1 MIPFAPLAS
10 AQSVASDLQTN
21 FGSGRGCGATAEI
34 VTAAKR
40 IRNSSDALGCTYYGY
55 DPKDCKLVNS
65 FLILILSTSR
75 TRLFCGGQAHG
86 GRMYYS

>member
-1 MIPFAPLAS
+1 MSCLAIAILIPFAPLAS
-10 AQSVASDLQTN
+10 AQSVASDDLQTN

-34 VTAAKR
+34 VTAVKR

-65 FLILILSTSR
+65 F
-75 TRLFCGGQAHG
+75 
-86 GRMYYS
+86 